1 MHPAIRILFG
11 AALLPAGLAACS
23 NSNGS
28 SASTTTTAASAAAPA
43 KTKTTKVMASSNGL
57 AVYTTNCSTCHQ
69 SDGKGAI
76 GPPLAGNPVVT
87 GDAGKVIHIVNGGL
101 TGTISVNGK
110 TFNGT
115 MPAWKGTLST
125 GDIAAVITYIR
136 SSWGNKAGPVT
147 SAQVASTP

>member
-1 MHPAIRILFG
+1 MQRGIGILVG
-11 AALLPAGLAACS
+11 AALLSAACS
-23 NSNGS
+23 NSSGS
-28 SASTTTTAASAAAPA
+28 STTTSTKTAAATAAPA
-43 KTKTTKVMASSNGL
+43 MKTTKVMASSNGL

-76 GPPLAGNPVVT
+76 GPPLAGNPLVT
-87 GDAGKVIHIVNGGL
+87 GDASKVIHIVNAGL
-101 TGTISVNGK
+101 TGSISVSGK

-115 MPAWKGTLST
+115 MPAWKGVLST

-147 SAQVASTP
+147 SAQVSSAP

>member
-1 MHPAIRILFG
+1 MHPAIRILLA
-11 AALLPAGLAACS
+11 AALVPASLTACS

-28 SASTTTTAASAAAPA
+28 STTTTTTAATAAPA
-43 KTKTTKVMASSNGL
+43 KMKTTKVMASSNGL

-76 GPPLAGNPVVT
+76 GPALAGNPVVT
-87 GDAGKVIHIVNGGL
+87 GDASKVIHIVNGGL
-101 TGTISVNGK
+101 TGVVKVNGK

-125 GDIAAVITYIR
+125 SDIAAVITYIR

-147 SAQVASTP
+147 AAQVASTP

>member
-1 MHPAIRILFG
+1 MHPAIRVLFA
-11 AALLPAGLAACS
+11 AALLPASLTACS
-23 NSNGS
+23 NSSGS
-28 SASTTTTAASAAAPA
+28 STTTTASTAAPA
-43 KTKTTKVMASSNGL
+43 KMKTTKVMASSNGL

-87 GDAGKVIHIVNGGL
+87 GDASKVIHIVNTGL

-125 GDIAAVITYIR
+125 SDIAAVITYIR

-147 SAQVASTP
+147 AAQVASTP

>member
-1 MHPAIRILFG
+1 MQRSIGILFG
-11 AALLPAGLAACS
+11 AALLSAGLTACS
-23 NSNGS
+23 NSGGS
-28 SASTTTTAASAAAPA
+28 STTTTTAATAAPVKA
-43 KTKTTKVMASSNGL
+43 KTAKVMASSNGQ

-76 GPPLAGNPVVT
+76 GPALAGNPVVT
-87 GDAGKVIHIVNGGL
+87 GDAKKVIHIVNTGL

-125 GDIAAVITYIR
+125 SDIAAVITYIR
-136 SSWGNKAGPVT
+136 SSWGNKAGAVT
-147 SAQVASTP
+147 SAQVASNP

>member
-1 MHPAIRILFG
+1 MQRSIGILVG
-11 AALLPAGLAACS
+11 AALLSAGLTACS

-28 SASTTTTAASAAAPA
+28 STASTTAATAAPA
-43 KTKTTKVMASSNGL
+43 KMKTTKVMASSNGL

-87 GDAGKVIHIVNGGL
+87 GDANKVIHIVNGGL
-101 TGTISVNGK
+101 TGTISVNGR

-115 MPAWKGTLST
+115 MPAWKGTLGTS
-125 GDIAAVITYIR
+125 DIAAVITYIR
-136 SSWGNKAGPVT
+136 SSWGNKGGPVT
-147 SAQVASTP
+147 SAQVASNP

>member
-1 MHPAIRILFG
+1 MRRAIGILFG
-11 AALLPAGLAACS
+11 SAFLAANVTACS
-23 NSNGS
+23 NSNS
-28 SASTTTTAASAAAPA
+28 STTTATAASTAAPA
-43 KTKTTKVMASSNGL
+43 KLKTAKVMASSNGL

-76 GPPLAGNPVVT
+76 GPPLAGNALVT
-87 GDAGKVIHIVNGGL
+87 GNASKVIHIVNGGL

-115 MPAWKGTLST
+115 MPAWKGTLGT

-147 SAQVASTP
+147 AAQVASTP

>member
-1 MHPAIRILFG
+1 MHRSAGILFG
-11 AALLPAGLAACS
+11 AALLSSSLAACS

-28 SASTTTTAASAAAPA
+28 STATTTTAATSAPA
-43 KTKTTKVMASSNGL
+43 KAKTTKVMASSNGL

-87 GDAGKVIHIVNGGL
+87 GDANKVIHIVNGGL
-101 TGTISVNGK
+101 TGKISVNGK
-110 TFNGT
+110 SFNGT

-125 GDIAAVITYIR
+125 SDIAAVITYIR

>member
-1 MHPAIRILFG
+1 MQRKIGMLFG
-11 AALLPAGLAACS
+11 AALVSASLAACS
-23 NSNGS
+23 NSQS
-28 SASTTTTAASAAAPA
+28 SSTASTTTAATAAPA
-43 KTKTTKVMASSNGL
+43 KMKTTKVMASSNGL

-87 GDAGKVIHIVNGGL
+87 GDASKVIHIVNGGL
-101 TGTISVNGK
+101 TGTVSVHGK
-110 TFNGT
+110 SFNGT
-115 MPAWKGTLST
+115 MPAWKGVLSN

-147 SAQVASTP
+147 AAQVASTP

>member
-1 MHPAIRILFG
+1 M
-11 AALLPAGLAACS
+11 
-23 NSNGS
+23 
-28 SASTTTTAASAAAPA
+28 
-43 KTKTTKVMASSNGL
+43 KTTKVMASSNGV

-76 GPPLAGNPVVT
+76 GPPLAGNALVT
-87 GDAGKVIHIVNGGL
+87 GDASKVIHIVNSGL
-101 TGTISVNGK
+101 TGTVSVNGK

-136 SSWGNKAGPVT
+136 STWGNKAGPVT
-147 SAQVASTP
+147 AAQVSSNP

>member
-1 MHPAIRILFG
+1 MHRSIGILFG
-11 AALLPAGLAACS
+11 AALLSSCLAACS

-28 SASTTTTAASAAAPA
+28 TSTTTATAATSAPA
-43 KTKTTKVMASSNGL
+43 KAKTTKVMASSNGL

-76 GPPLAGNPVVT
+76 GPPLAGNSVVT
-87 GDAGKVIHIVNGGL
+87 GDASKVIHIVNSGL
-101 TGTISVNGK
+101 TGTITVNGK

-125 GDIAAVITYIR
+125 SDIAAVITYIR
-136 SSWGNKAGPVT
+136 SSWGNKAGAVT
-147 SAQVASTP
+147 SAQVASTK

>member
-1 MHPAIRILFG
+1 MRSGIGILVG
-11 AALLPAGLAACS
+11 TALLSAGLAACS
-23 NSNGS
+23 NSSGS
-28 SASTTTTAASAAAPA
+28 STTTTKTAAATAAPA
-43 KTKTTKVMASSNGL
+43 MKTTKVMASSNGL

-87 GDAGKVIHIVNGGL
+87 GDASKVIHIVNGGL

-110 TFNGT
+110 TYNGT
-115 MPAWKGTLST
+115 MPTWRGVLST

-136 SSWGNKAGPVT
+136 SSWGNKTGPVT
-147 SAQVASTP
+147 SAQVSSTP

>member
-1 MHPAIRILFG
+1 MRRSIGILFG
-11 AALLPAGLAACS
+11 AALLSSGVAACS
-23 NSNGS
+23 NSNGGS
-28 SASTTTTAASAAAPA
+28 STTTTTAATSAPA
-43 KTKTTKVMASSNGL
+43 KAKTTKVMASSNGL
-57 AVYTTNCSTCHQ
+57 AVYATNCSTCHQ

-76 GPPLAGNPVVT
+76 GPPLAANPVVT
-87 GDAGKVIHIVNGGL
+87 GDANKVMHIVNSGL
-101 TGTISVNGK
+101 TGPIAVNGK

-125 GDIAAVITYIR
+125 NDIAAVITYIR

>member
-1 MHPAIRILFG
+1 MHPAIRVLFA
-11 AALLPAGLAACS
+11 AALLPAGLTACS
-23 NSNGS
+23 NSNGT
-28 SASTTTTAASAAAPA
+28 SATTRTAASTAAPP
-43 KTKTTKVMASSNGL
+43 KMKTTKVMASSNGL

-76 GPPLAGNPVVT
+76 GPPLAGNAVVT
-87 GDAGKVIHIVNGGL
+87 GDAAKVIRIVNSGL

-125 GDIAAVITYIR
+125 SDIAAVITYVR

-147 SAQVASTP
+147 AAQVASTP

>member
-1 MHPAIRILFG
+1 MQRSVGILLG
-11 AALLPAGLAACS
+11 AALLSCGLAACS
-23 NSNGS
+23 NSHGS
-28 SASTTTTAASAAAPA
+28 GATTTTPA
-43 KTKTTKVMASSNGL
+43 KAKTSKVMASSGGL
-57 AVYTTNCSTCHQ
+57 AVYTMNCSTCHQ

-87 GDAGKVIHIVNGGL
+87 GNASKVIHVVNSGL
-101 TGTISVNGK
+101 TGTISVGGK

-125 GDIAAVITYIR
+125 SDIAAVITYIR